1 MSQLMPYVE
10 AGGDPL
16 LGRMSLQPPFEFD
29 NVEVMVLPLRADI
42 SKLNIFCNNYLTI
55 HRDQNLIF
63 KPAAP
68 YVFLMILNYGKMGS
82 EVYRRARNLGW
93 VSQHEVTFTVPLE
106 CWEVS
111 RNGTSK
117 KGELVFR
124 DWAGVSP
131 FIYVDDQVSLR
142 TGREVYGW
150 PKVFSKVNLNSA
162 AIRFPNQATQV
173 LKLDTYLS
181 PRSFGFSR
189 NSLDTL
195 LEVESKPEALSSL
208 FPPSLSEKL
217 LPWKALSNWTDSTL
231 KVLGEA
237 VDDSLGLSLRGYSN
251 ESNTFQGLM
260 GRGKRALNYL
270 LQASSGS
277 LNSLWWHPLL
287 SGLRENF
294 RGGVSVESQ
303 VALLLKNI
311 TLKQFLDSERPNLA
325 CYQAIVQS
333 EMGVQRVRG
342 SGLMG
347 ELNMLLGDISG
358 GYSIRIHSS
367 PVHPIISS
375 LGIEVEHTERNSDGG
390 EVSLLKPIFPYWS
403 NFDLNYGM
411 GKVLYENHLPTKG
424 SQEEKSPDFTF
435 NHNFN
440 TVVGTA
446 SRPISGPIHYPD
458 TQLNIYPLKA
468 TKIEK
473 FVEDYFQALQS
484 PAGSDGKS
492 IPSSNLSF
500 KAEGEFAY
508 LVTRNIYDEQ
518 ASIWSESDQLDWW
531 SEQTLQICV
540 PVQMTSGTHPDRNR
554 LSLVTAYSFSSCDR
568 AALADREMNG
578 KPTDWAVFDMI
589 SNSEDMDTEE
599 SLSHYLEMKT
609 EVFHSFNDGE
619 PGNLQTLIEIIP
631 AVDSQD
637 AKDQDRNELDAILN
651 LFSSD
656 HGSNPEKKSADLS
669 DNDAEQPNP
678 LGTVTFL
685 TIKQYRDAENPKEA
699 CYQSLIQQNVTA
711 NPYQSNENIVSKS
724 TAHTQAVRIRI
735 QQFPSHPIVEALGL
749 EYETVES
756 KQEKPIIY
764 NLQSKAL
771 FSCRVSMKES
781 LGKMIALVQEVD
793 KVATW
798 REV

>member
-1 MSQLMPYVE
+1 MPKLMPYVE

-29 NVEVMVLPLRADI
+29 NVEVIVLPLRANI

-55 HRDQNLIF
+55 SRDQNLIF

-68 YVFLMILNYGKMGS
+68 YVFLMILHYGKMGS
-82 EVYRRARNLGW
+82 EIYRRARNLGW

-111 RNGTSK
+111 NNGRSK

-150 PKVFSKVNLNSA
+150 PKVFSKVNLNSG
-162 AIRFPNQATQV
+162 AIRFPNEVAQV
-173 LKLDTYLS
+173 LKLDTHLS
-181 PRSFGFSR
+181 PRDSGFSS
-189 NSLDTL
+189 NSLGTL
-195 LEVESKPEALSSL
+195 LEVESQPEVLSSL
-208 FPPSLSEKL
+208 FPPSLSAKL
-217 LPWKALSNWTDSTL
+217 LPWKAFSTWTNSTL

-237 VDDSLGLSLRGYSN
+237 VDDSLALSLRGYTN
-251 ESNTFQGLM
+251 ESNSLQGLM
-260 GRGKRALNYL
+260 SRGKRALNYL
-270 LQASSGS
+270 LQASSGG
-277 LNSLWWHPLL
+277 LDSLWWHPLL
-287 SGLRENF
+287 SGLKENL
-294 RGGVSVESQ
+294 RGDARQESQ

-311 TLKQFLDSERPNLA
+311 TLKQFLDAERPNFA

-333 EMGVQRVRG
+333 EMGVQRVRA

-367 PVHPIISS
+367 PMHPIINS

-411 GKVLYENHLPTKG
+411 GKVLYSHHLPPKG
-424 SQEEKSPDFTF
+424 SDEEKSPDFTF
-435 NHNFN
+435 NHSFN
-440 TVVGTA
+440 SVVGTA
-446 SRPISGPIHYPD
+446 SRPISGPMHYPD
-458 TQLNIYPLKA
+458 TQLNIYALKA
-468 TKIEK
+468 TKLEK
-473 FVEDYFQALQS
+473 FVEEYFQMIQ
-484 PAGSDGKS
+484 PTAGSNGKS
-492 IPSSNLSF
+492 ISSPNLSF
-500 KAEGEFAY
+500 KVEGGFAY
-508 LVTRNIYDEQ
+508 LITRNIYDEH

-531 SEQTLQICV
+531 AEQTLQICV
-540 PVQMTSGTHPDRNR
+540 PVRMTSGTHPDRNC
-554 LSLVTAYSFSSCDR
+554 LSLLTAYSFSSCNR

-578 KPTDWAVFDMI
+578 KPTDKAIFDMV
-589 SNSEDMDTEE
+589 SNPDNAEKEE
-599 SLSHYLEMKT
+599 SITHYLEMQT
-609 EVFHSFNDGE
+609 EVFHSFNDGK
-619 PGNLQTLIEIIP
+619 PGDLQTLIEIIP
-631 AVDSQD
+631 FVHPQD
-637 AKDQDRNELDAILN
+637 TKEQDTLLK
-651 LFSSD
+651 LFSPD
-656 HGSNPEKKSADLS
+656 QGSNPEKIS
-669 DNDAEQPNP
+669 DVLLEQGTEQENM
-678 LGTVTFL
+678 LGTITFL
-685 TIKQYRDAENPKEA
+685 TIKQYRDAENPKDA
-699 CYQSLIQQNVTA
+699 CYQSLIQQHVRVGPCQTNK
-711 NPYQSNENIVSKS
+711 NICSRS
-724 TAHTQAVRIRI
+724 TSDKQDVHIRI

-756 KQEKPIIY
+756 KRDKPIIY
-764 NLQSKAL
+764 NLKGISF
-771 FSCRVSMKES
+771 FSQRVSMKES

-793 KVATW
+793 KVPTW